1 MTGMPCRMNR
11 LWTMTA
17 VALWPMATQAMAQS
31 VAFPG
36 PPHAGR
42 AVPRRR
48 LQRWAGAVG
57 VDLPAPGDTA
67 PGVVSGLIL
76 RGLRDNVP
84 ALKAKRQF
92 LD

>member
-31 VAFPG
+31 VAFLGHTLTMANAAADPQL
-36 PPHAGR
+36 
-42 AVPRRR
+42 RR
-48 LQRWAGAVG
+48 QMQAVG
-57 VDLPAPGDTA
+57 IDLPA